1 MDRRDVLKLLGV
13 AAAAGVTGAVSGCAA
28 EAVGTPMEQP
38 NGRSLVIG
46 LVAPAVGAFG
56 KVGDDIAKGF
66 RLYLA
71 DHDNL
76 IARYR
81 ADLRVVEEGNT
92 TAAAVSAARSLV
104 TAGAMVVAGVAA
116 PTSLNAVVPTFSDA
130 GIPVI
135 STNAAPGGLN
145 NDWVWRAAAVEG
157 ESGASLGGFAHRIG
171 DRAFILRDTTSTAQA
186 EANGFTRAYNAVGGQ
201 IAGALT
207 GTDSL
212 AAQLSSAL
220 SSGAKTVFAAHTGDA
235 ALALL
240 TAYRQADT
248 EVPLIGPG
256 TLTESTDL
264 TKLRSLPIRVYTSM
278 YYAPDLD
285 NDENRRFVASYQNT
299 HGVQPSSVAMA
310 SYDAGA
316 LLDRALR
323 LVVGDLTATK
333 LRDSFKQLGQIRS
346 PRGPWAFNSSQGPQQ
361 TWYLRRLR
369 LDGQVPSNLLDSDL
383 VVLS

>member
-1 MDRRDVLKLLGV
+1 
-13 AAAAGVTGAVSGCAA
+13 
-28 EAVGTPMEQP
+28 MEQP

-46 LVAPAVGAFG
+46 LIAPAVGAFG
-56 KVGDDIAKGF
+56 KIGDDIAKGF
-66 RLYLA
+66 RLYLS

-76 IARYR
+76 VGRYR
-81 ADLRVVEEGNT
+81 VDLRVVEEGNT

-104 TAGAMVVAGVAA
+104 TAGATVVAGVASPA
-116 PTSLNAVVPTFSDA
+116 SLNAVVPTFADA
-130 GIPVI
+130 GTPVI
-135 STNAAPGGLN
+135 STNGAPSGLN

-157 ESGASLGGFAHRIG
+157 EAGASLGGFVHRVG
-171 DRAFILRDTTSTAQA
+171 GRAYVLRDNTGTAQA
-186 EANGFTRAYNAVGGQ
+186 EANGFVRAYNAVGGQ
-201 IAGALT
+201 IAGTQT

-212 AAQLSSAL
+212 AGQLHTAL
-220 SSGAKTVFAAHTGDA
+220 NSGASTIFAAHTGDA
-235 ALALL
+235 ALELL
-240 TAYRQADT
+240 SAYREADT
-248 EVPLIGPG
+248 GATLVGPG

-264 TKLRSLPIRVYTSM
+264 TKLGGLPSRVYTSM

-310 SYDAGA
+310 AYDAGG

-323 LVVGDLTATK
+323 IVVGDLSAVK
-333 LRDSFKQLGQIRS
+333 LRDAFKQLGQIRS
-346 PRGPWAFNSSQGPQQ
+346 PRGSWAFNSSQGPQQ